1 MKYKIILIIFYFVFT
16 VLQVNA
22 GTPKEGM
29 DFFNQFTNYSNSY
42 NKALLGMYS
51 PDVKIIREVVKPSGE
66 TEQII
71 IPSQRFFKELKL
83 GQKTA
88 KIKNYKNKYKN
99 IIVKEIPNGLQVS
112 AERQPSNETYW
123 LKMYQILQNTDS
135 GMKITEEMMQTKVQT
150 FLKHKNKGG

>member
-1 MKYKIILIIFYFVFT
+1 MKQKLILLFILLTTI
-16 VLQVNA
+16 
-22 GTPKEGM
+22 TPSQAKTTKDGM
-29 DFFNQFTNYSNSY
+29 DFFTRYTNYANSY
-42 NKALLGMYS
+42 DEAILGMYS

-66 TEQII
+66 TEQIV
-71 IPSQRFFKELKL
+71 IPSKRFFKELKL

-123 LKMYQILQNTDS
+123 LKMYQILQDTDG
-135 GMKITEEMMQTKVQT
+135 GMKITEEMMQTKVQA
-150 FLKHKNKGG
+150 FLRHKNKGG

>member
-1 MKYKIILIIFYFVFT
+1 
-16 VLQVNA
+16 
-22 GTPKEGM
+22 
-29 DFFNQFTNYSNSY
+29 
-42 NKALLGMYS
+42 MYS

-135 GMKITEEMMQTKVQT
+135 GMKITEEKANWAYRV
-150 FLKHKNKGG
+150 GGQESYQDQREVLPLW